1 MSKVKKIQVT
11 FPWLLYILKFLS
23 KNILTNTSTP
33 TSTRRL
39 YSNERFL
46 QSLWQKSQ
54 WHYFMLWNSPTRKI
68 TSLEGRNSWIKKCE
82 DADNLSELG
91 TVAVRWDV
99 VNFFRNLKEEYY
111 DGECLMQVMKKDCVL
126 FINRLKANRE
136 QAEINKKRAERKR
149 HQQNYSTTPQSHL
162 KKVTMSPKSLKEWWR
177 SLDRESRLLIQPESL
192 TPLNA
197 EIN

>member
-1 MSKVKKIQVT
+1 M
-11 FPWLLYILKFLS
+11 S

-111 DGECLMQVMKKDCVL
+111 DGECLMQGMKKDCVL

-162 KKVTMSPKSLKEWWR
+162 KNVTMSPKSLKEWWR
-177 SLDRESRLLIQPESL
+177 SLYRESRLLIQPESL